1 MKRLPISEL
10 LARYPLAVALTACF
24 LVIFALVVVARARRS
39 PDVRVSIG
47 QERRVRAADEGGPRL
62 AEPPFSKQLAS
73 LPAVQTANAIE
84 AAQALA
90 LGLWGTAFVEADA
103 GNVVTTY
110 DALERAAQQRGVIP
124 GTVQR
129 VNAGVF
135 KVDERQLLVRFRPK
149 PLAVEVVVPAS
160 DTAPPLVIR
169 IPAVANAGYFDDDPV
184 LRAQKGTRPVA
195 WFVGHLKTPLPPP
208 FLNVDEL
215 VLRGWRPEAGL
226 QREEMPE
233 SQTPKP

>member
-1 MKRLPISEL
+1 MKGRPMSEL
-10 LARYPLAVALTACF
+10 LARYPLVVALTACF
-24 LVIFALVVVARARRS
+24 LVIFALVMVGRARRS
-39 PDVRVSIG
+39 PDVKVSIG
-47 QERRVRAADEGGPRL
+47 QERRVRVADEGGPRL

-73 LPAVQTANAIE
+73 RPAVQTAHAIE

-90 LGLWGTAFVEADA
+90 LGLWGTAFAEADA
-103 GNVVTTY
+103 GNVVMTY
-110 DALERAAQQRGVIP
+110 EALERAAEQRGVIP
-124 GTVQR
+124 GTIQR

-135 KVDERQLLVRFRPK
+135 KIDERQLLVRFRPK

-169 IPAVANAGYFDDDPV
+169 IPAVAKAGYFDDDPIH
-184 LRAQKGTRPVA
+184 RAAGGTRPVA
-195 WFVGHLKTPLPPP
+195 WFVGHLKTQLPPP

-226 QREEMPE
+226 QREPAPE
-233 SQTPKP
+233 PQPSKQ

>member
-1 MKRLPISEL
+1 MNRRPISEL
-10 LARYPLAVALTACF
+10 LARHPLAVALTACV
-24 LVIFALVVVARARRS
+24 LVIFALVMVGRTRRA
-39 PDVRVSIG
+39 PDVNVSIG

-62 AEPPFSKQLAS
+62 AEPPFSRQLAS
-73 LPAVQTANAIE
+73 RPAIQTAHAIE

-90 LGLWGTAFVEADA
+90 LGLWGTAFADADA
-103 GNVVTTY
+103 GNIVTTY
-110 DALERAAQQRGVIP
+110 ETLERAAQQRGVIP
-124 GTVQR
+124 GTIQR
-129 VNAGVF
+129 VDAGVF

-160 DTAPPLVIR
+160 DTAPPLLIR

-184 LRAQKGTRPVA
+184 HRAAGGKRPVA
-195 WFVGHLKTPLPPP
+195 WFVGHLKTQLPLP

-226 QREEMPE
+226 QREEAVEPQ
-233 SQTPKP
+233 SSKQ